1 MSSFELNKVI
11 GALLLAVLTV
21 VVIGKLGDN
30 LVAG

>member
-21 VVIGKLGDN
+21 VVMASWETI
-30 LVAG
+30 